1 MHALDALDHTAS
13 VIVTAFVNGLWQ
25 GLVLLGLIWCL
36 LRVLEARR
44 RLNATTRY
52 AVWSLTLVA
61 LVGLPVGAGLIVAM
75 QPGSPMLPVPVESA
89 SLQPEVAPAPALEEL
104 PRAVFATPEL
114 PVFDEAAVGLSAEP
128 LIALVEPLQ
137 ETVAI
142 EPVLRPSRWHLMLPP
157 SMGRWMSFLF
167 GAWLLV
173 ALVLV
178 ARVAWG
184 YVYLRWLK
192 RQGTPLPSP
201 YQQRLD
207 AWRRAYGLRRPVR
220 IAGSETLAAPV
231 AAGLSN
237 PMILVPVALLDHLT
251 EEEFDQV
258 ALHEWA
264 HLQRWDDW
272 TNLLQRLAEAIFF
285 FHPGVLWIGRQM
297 DREREMAC
305 DDWVVARTR
314 RPRSYATCLTRLV
327 ELNVHARALLVAPG
341 MATSK
346 ERLFE
351 RVKRLLDQRRPIT
364 AQLSKTGLL
373 TMALALVA
381 ALLLIARLAPIF
393 TPPESSEEVSEP
405 VLVPEISEPESLAL
419 LVEPEALAIVE
430 PTLDSFAELQKA
442 VPQLV
447 PVKGEGLIKWLHST
461 STFQSLRLDS
471 MMFQPLRLD
480 TILAFRPLRLGL
492 GFRALQLS
500 NYRLQSSAL
509 TLLRTQQT
517 LQVSNL
523 RLQQSAVTL
532 NRIQP
537 MLQQSAVTLNRIE
550 PTLRQI
556 GAQRQDLSIASWI
569 RVLKSA
575 ARISS
580 SGDKARFLV
589 EAARRLPD
597 NEEVYAAYLVT
608 TQTVG
613 SSGDQTRA
621 LSALLAHHR
630 LGRPSLLLFLDA
642 VKGVASGGDKT
653 RLLIK
658 VAAMLPDD
666 EDVRAAY
673 VDVAESIASPGNYRR
688 AMKALK

>member
-52 AVWSLTLVA
+52 AVWSITLTALVA
-61 LVGLPVGAGLIVAM
+61 LPIAMGLIAAM
-75 QPGSPMLPVPVESA
+75 QPGSAMLSAPVESA
-89 SLQPEVAPAPALEEL
+89 TLQLEIVPAPALEEL

-114 PVFDEAAVGLSAEP
+114 PVIDEAVVDLSAEP
-128 LIALVEPLQ
+128 LIALLEPPE
-137 ETVAI
+137 ETVAV
-142 EPVLRPSRWHLMLPP
+142 EPVLRPSRWHLRLPP

-173 ALVLV
+173 ALLLV
-178 ARVAWG
+178 ARVAWS
-184 YVYLRWLK
+184 YAYLRRLK
-192 RQGTPLPSP
+192 RQSTSLPP
-201 YQQRLD
+201 AYQQRLD
-207 AWRRAYGLRRPVR
+207 AWRRPYDLRRPVR

-231 AAGLSN
+231 AAGLCD
-237 PMILVPVALLDHLT
+237 PMILVPIALLDHLT
-251 EEEFDQV
+251 GEEFDQV

-272 TNLLQRLAEAIFF
+272 TNLLQRFAEAIFF

-314 RPRSYATCLTRLV
+314 QPRSYANSLTRLV
-327 ELNVHARALLVAPG
+327 ELNVHARAVLVAPG
-341 MATSK
+341 MAASK

-351 RVKRLLDQRRPIT
+351 RVKRLLDQGRHAT
-364 AQLSKTGLL
+364 AHLSKTGLL
-373 TMALALVA
+373 AMVLALMAVVV
-381 ALLLIARLAPIF
+381 LMTRCAPIF
-393 TPPESSEEVSEP
+393 TPPESSEEAAEP
-405 VLVPEISEPESLAL
+405 VLAPEVSEPESLAP
-419 LVEPEALAIVE
+419 LVEPEAPAIAE

-461 STFQSLRLDS
+461 STFQSLRLDT
-471 MMFQPLRLD
+471 MTFQSLRLD

-509 TLLRTQQT
+509 TLQRTQQT

-537 MLQQSAVTLNRIE
+537 MLQQISGR
-550 PTLRQI
+550 
-556 GAQRQDLSIASWI
+556 RQDLSVVSWI

-589 EAARRLPD
+589 EAVRRLPH
-597 NEEVYAAYLVT
+597 NEEVYAAYVET
-608 TQTVG
+608 AQTVG
-613 SSGDQTRA
+613 SSGDQARA

-630 LGRPSLLLFLDA
+630 LGKPSLLLFLNA

-666 EDVRAAY
+666 EAVRTAY
-673 VDVAESIASPGNYRR
+673 VDVAETIASSGNYRR